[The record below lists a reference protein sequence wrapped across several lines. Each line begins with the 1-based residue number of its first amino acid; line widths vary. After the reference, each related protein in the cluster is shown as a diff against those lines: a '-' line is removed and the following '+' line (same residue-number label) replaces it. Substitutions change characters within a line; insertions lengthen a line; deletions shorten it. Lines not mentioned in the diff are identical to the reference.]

1 MVRIL
6 VQQLIFG
13 IEKLLDICRQKPGLN
28 ASRLKWLLLAVL
40 SLTWGSSFILIK
52 QSLLVYSPYQVG
64 ALRMCI
70 AGMAL
75 LYFGI
80 KNFKYIPKK
89 LLPWVVLGSCL
100 GNFIPMFL
108 FPLAQQEVNSS
119 LAGILDSLVPIF
131 ILLFGFVFFKIRS
144 RKSQLLGAVIGF
156 VGATILMADDGGGGK
171 ANLFY
176 SSLIVIATA
185 FYGMN
190 SLIVGNFLSQIPSF
204 KLSSVVFTIWL
215 GPSLLVLGLTGFF
228 PGFSGTQQQ
237 WVGLGYVCLLG
248 LIGTA
253 LAMVLYYRLIQA
265 TSPIFASTVT
275 YLMPLVAMGW
285 GFMDGEQFYLIHA
298 LGGLLILIGIYLIQ
312 KKPRE
317 VSVPKAMEKD

>member
-1 MVRIL
+1 M
-6 VQQLIFG
+6 
-13 IEKLLDICRQKPGLN
+13 N